1 MNRTKLTLIYLS
13 EALIVVFIAGIVL
26 LEVNLLAN
34 IARTGEVKTAL
45 VRVWGSRGQGSAQLD
60 APRGIAVWGGF
71 VYVADMA
78 NSRVQKFTA
87 TGTPVARWGGRGE
100 GLGPEPVEGDG
111 HLFEPSDVAVDAHGF
126 VYVID
131 PWTAVVQKFTA
142 DGEFVARYGGPE
154 YQFFRPQ
161 GVAVDRVGNIYV
173 TDTGGGRVLV
183 FDYGGRLLA
192 KWGRIGTE
200 PGEMKEPLG
209 IAVDDQGFVYV
220 ADTGNGRIQVF
231 DSSGRFVDQW
241 PVHGHP
247 RYLAID
253 NQRRVYVTDSMN
265 NTVWV
270 FHASGGLAGK
280 VSGRDDRSLFDG
292 PQGIAVGDDRMLYV
306 VNSIR
311 VSVYEAINQ

>member
-1 MNRTKLTLIYLS
+1 MNRTKLALIYLS
-13 EALIVVFIAGIVL
+13 EALIVVFVAGIFI

-34 IARTGEVKTAL
+34 IRRTGEVKTAL
-45 VRVWGSRGQGSAQLD
+45 VRVWGSKGQAANQLD
-60 APRGIAVWGGF
+60 APRGMAVWGGF

-78 NSRVQKFTA
+78 NSRVQKFTV
-87 TGTPVARWGGRGE
+87 TGSPVARWGGRG
-100 GLGPEPVEGDG
+100 EGDG

-131 PWTAVVQKFTA
+131 PWTAVVQKFSA
-142 DGEFVARYGGPE
+142 DGEFVAKFGGPE

-161 GVAVDRVGNIYV
+161 GVAVDRVGNVYV

-183 FDYGGRLLA
+183 FDHGGRLLA

-200 PGEMKEPLG
+200 PGEMREPLG
-209 IAVDDQGFVYV
+209 IVVDSQGFVYV
-220 ADTGNGRIQVF
+220 ADTGNGRIQRF
-231 DSSGRFVDQW
+231 DGSGRFVDQW

-253 NQRRVYVTDSMN
+253 NQGRVYVTDSMN

-270 FHASGGLAGK
+270 FYASGGLTGK
-280 VSGRDDRSLFDG
+280 VLGRDDHPLFDQ
-292 PQGIAVGDDRMLYV
+292 PQGIAVGDDRTLYV
-306 VNSIR
+306 VNSTR